1 MEQFSSSYD
10 IVVMFFPDLENQD
23 VNQRQEVDTSY
34 FNAALELWRD
44 IAHDKMQLIK
54 KCQIYRAVPGQQKQI
69 KSTAGADCAPHRWEF
84 QIRQIPIDA
93 LHALDCNGI
102 LHQHYL
108 LTLY

>member
-69 KSTAGADCAPHRWEF
+69 KSKA
-84 QIRQIPIDA
+84 Q
-93 LHALDCNGI
+93 NGP
-102 LHQHYL
+102 
-108 LTLY
+108 